1 MSTQSNL
8 VSHWRLHW
16 RSHWIR
22 EAKFLA
28 KRRSLLALFS
38 VIFLLSGFAV
48 WSGLSESLEQ
58 TTTIERL
65 LEKDKVDRES
75 VLAHQPDYGSAA
87 YYSYHLTYS
96 KPSSLAFAAMGQRD
110 VSPWKHR
117 IGMLALEGQIYE
129 TDADNPE
136 LSFLGRFDFA
146 FLVSVLLPL
155 FVILLMHDLRAAERE
170 AGRYD
175 LLLTTAKNQNNL
187 WLTRAAILCS
197 ALAVTIILPF
207 ALGAIISKAP
217 LLETA
222 LMMLVVI
229 GHIAFWAVLT
239 FWFISRKAAAKQ
251 SATHLASMLLSIWLI
266 VTVLIPVSSDLAIDE
281 LVDSPKG
288 GDILML
294 QRETVNDAW
303 DLPFSATWDKFL
315 ATHPK
320 WKDHTQMDALF
331 EWKWYYAFQQ
341 VGDQTAS
348 ELSTAYRNA
357 TVEKDQLAGLMALVS
372 PPMLTQRL
380 MSSIAETDTQATLR
394 YEQQIRDYHK
404 KLRHFYYPLLFNKG
418 EYNLKTMAELP
429 QFSQP

>member
-1 MSTQSNL
+1 MTVL
-8 VSHWRLHW
+8 PHLK
-16 RSHWIR
+16 R

-48 WSGLSESLEQ
+48 WSGMSESLEQ
-58 TTTIERL
+58 TATIERL
-65 LEKDKVDRES
+65 LEKDQIDRES

-96 KPSSLAFAAMGQRD
+96 KPSPLAFAAMGQRD
-110 VSPWKHR
+110 ITPWKHR

-146 FLVSVLLPL
+146 FFVSVLLPL
-155 FVILLMHDLRAAERE
+155 FVILLIHDLRASERE

-175 LLLTTAKNQNNL
+175 LLLTTVKHQNNL
-187 WLTRAAILCS
+187 WLTRATILCS
-197 ALAVTIILPF
+197 ALAVAIILPF
-207 ALGAIISKAP
+207 VIGAIVMQAP
-217 LLETA
+217 LFNVGLII
-222 LMMLVVI
+222 LVTVA
-229 GHIAFWAVLT
+229 HVLFWALLT
-239 FWFISRKAAAKQ
+239 FWFISRKALAKQ
-251 SATHLASMLLSIWLI
+251 SSTHLASMLLSIWLV
-266 VTVLIPVSSDLAIDE
+266 VTVMMPVSNDMIIDE
-281 LVDSPKG
+281 MVESPNG
-288 GDILML
+288 GDILLL

-320 WKDHTQMDALF
+320 WKEHTEMDALF
-331 EWKWYYAFQQ
+331 EWKWYFAFQQ

-348 ELSTAYRNA
+348 DLSTSYREA
-357 TVEKDQLAGLMALVS
+357 TLEKNRLAGLMALVS

-380 MSSIAETDTQATLR
+380 MSAIAETDTHATLR
-394 YEQQIRDYHK
+394 YEQQIRNYHK
-404 KLRHFYYPLLFNKG
+404 QLRHFYYPLLFNNV
-418 EYNLKTMAELP
+418 EYNQKSMAKMP
-429 QFSQP
+429 QFSEQ